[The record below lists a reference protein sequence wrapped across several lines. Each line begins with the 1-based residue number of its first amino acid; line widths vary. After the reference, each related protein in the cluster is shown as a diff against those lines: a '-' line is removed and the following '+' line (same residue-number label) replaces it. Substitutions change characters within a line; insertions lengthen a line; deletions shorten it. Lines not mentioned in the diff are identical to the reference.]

1 MRLIKDE
8 THPAMAS
15 ATLDL
20 EKSVL
25 TKPSKIVMTRLF
37 DTYACSSRSRLGSHQ
52 VAQEFLASQ
61 KSIPPSLP

>member
-1 MRLIKDE
+1 MDQMRLIKDE
-8 THPAMAS
+8 THPAVAS

-25 TKPSKIVMTRLF
+25 TKPLKIVIF
-37 DTYACSSRSRLGSHQ
+37 HDTHAYCSRLGSHQ

>member
-8 THPAMAS
+8 THPAVPS

-20 EKSVL
+20 EKAVL
-25 TKPSKIVMTRLF
+25 TKPLKIVIFLDTHAYSCRL
-37 DTYACSSRSRLGSHQ
+37 CSHQ

>member
-1 MRLIKDE
+1 MDQICLI
-8 THPAMAS
+8 THPTVAS

-20 EKSVL
+20 EKAIL
-25 TKPSKIVMTRLF
+25 TKPLKIVVTRLL
-37 DTYACSSRSRLGSHQ
+37 DTYACFSRLGSHQ

>member
-8 THPAMAS
+8 THPAVAS

-20 EKSVL
+20 EKAVL
-25 TKPSKIVMTRLF
+25 TKPSKIAIFL
-37 DTYACSSRSRLGSHQ
+37 DTYASSCRLGSHQ

-61 KSIPPSLP
+61 KSNPPSLP

>member
-8 THPAMAS
+8 THPAVAS

-20 EKSVL
+20 EKAVL
-25 TKPSKIVMTRLF
+25 AKPLKIVIFL
-37 DTYACSSRSRLGSHQ
+37 DTHACSSRLGSHQ